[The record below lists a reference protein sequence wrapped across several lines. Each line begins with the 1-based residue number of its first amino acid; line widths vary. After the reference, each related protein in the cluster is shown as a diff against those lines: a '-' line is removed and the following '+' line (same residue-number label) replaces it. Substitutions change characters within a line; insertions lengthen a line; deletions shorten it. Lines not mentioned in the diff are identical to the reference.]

1 MRNRVSILKGVRS
14 WREQYNPLRGLDIA
28 QAVRLIEAG
37 MRGEYAELQWAY
49 EFIEQ
54 ADADLLALVERRLSA
69 ISELDWDIKQRGQ
82 DDAQFDSAMADDQ
95 AEALRA
101 AYERIDNMTEAF
113 DHLAL
118 ASFRGFSIIQPHTD
132 GSGRAAHLE
141 CLNHWNFV
149 RDGRDGGWGWN
160 PQAKNC
166 SYKSIPEGD
175 RLDAEAFMI
184 RTVRRPI
191 DRIAIVKFVRANLSE
206 KDWDDYIECY
216 GIPAVFITMPENVP
230 EEKRESYREE
240 AEAAGEGGGGALPYG
255 ATVTTPPVDRGV
267 QPFSLRLDH
276 LSRKLV
282 LAGTGG
288 MLTML
293 TESGSGT
300 LAGGAHT
307 ETFRSLARA
316 EAKRISELF
325 QQKFDAAVLAA
336 EFPNRPRLAYFELAS
351 EESVDVGEMVSHF
364 SLLRAAG
371 LAIDPEQASEKT
383 GYKLTV
389 ADPIGATP
397 LLNRSLNR
405 DSKTTQA
412 ADQAQTAL
420 AENSREELAKAIG
433 QDLEPLRKRIEAA
446 LALDDEAMMSS
457 LQDLI
462 TELPAMLAD
471 ITKAPAAQTVI
482 ENIMAAALANGLEEG
497 MQQRRMK

>member
-1 MRNRVSILKGVRS
+1 MSNRISILKAVRA

-69 ISELDWDIKQRGQ
+69 ISELDWDIKRGGP
-82 DDAQFDSAMADDQ
+82 DDAKFDSTLADDQ

-118 ASFRGFSIIQPHTD
+118 ASFRGFSIIQPHAD
-132 GSGRAAHLE
+132 GSGTSHLE

-149 RDGRDGGWGWN
+149 RDGRDGDWGWN
-160 PQAKNC
+160 PQAKSC
-166 SYKSIPEGD
+166 GYKSIPEAD
-175 RLDAEAFMI
+175 RLDAGAFMI

-216 GIPAVFITMPENVP
+216 GIPAVFIGMPENVP
-230 EEKRESYREE
+230 EGKEEEYREQ
-240 AEAAGEGGGGALPYG
+240 ADRASQGSGGSLPFG
-255 ATVTTPPVDRGV
+255 SEVKTVPVDRGV
-267 QPFSLRLDH
+267 QPFSVRLDH

-325 QQKFDAAVLAA
+325 QRTIDAQVLAA
-336 EFPNRPRLAYFELAS
+336 VFPNRPKLAYFELAS
-351 EESVDVGEMVSHF
+351 EESVDVGEMVTHF
-364 SLLRAAG
+364 SVLRQAG

-389 ADPIGATP
+389 AEP
-397 LLNRSLNR
+397 LSAPPVLNRALNR
-405 DSKTTQA
+405 DGKTTQA
-412 ADQAQTAL
+412 ADQAQADLAESSRDAL
-420 AENSREELAKAIG
+420 AQAIG
-433 QDLEPLRKRIEAA
+433 QDLEPLRMRIEAA
-446 LALDDEAMMSS
+446 LALDDNAMMAS

-462 TELPAMLAD
+462 TELPGMLED
-471 ITKAPAAQTVI
+471 ITKAPAAQAVI

-497 MQQRRMK
+497 MQRGMK